1 GDVMSESSVVR
12 SSGTPSFMTSRPSD
26 SRLASRISR
35 TVIRPLETA
44 DVRAVTVRSVPHD
57 PVLEGRRLVFEMAL
71 ALLPEHPSDPVHNL
85 VDRGTELVRLPVAD
99 DRPGPIGMYDDLDL
113 PGHLLFFENDV
124 RGGGPGVELGERR
137 DLVAG
142 TFEDVVRHVAVACGD
157 LDSQRSLP

>member
-1 GDVMSESSVVR
+1 VTKTAGISTWKNARRRSRAASSVRVAMNVISVSPNTQRRPDGTRATCPARANPGDVMPESSVVR

-35 TVIRPLETA
+35 TVIRPVETA

-99 DRPGPIGMYDDLDL
+99 DRPGPIGMYDDL
-113 PGHLLFFENDV
+113 
-124 RGGGPGVELGERR
+124 
-137 DLVAG
+137 
-142 TFEDVVRHVAVACGD
+142 
-157 LDSQRSLP
+157 